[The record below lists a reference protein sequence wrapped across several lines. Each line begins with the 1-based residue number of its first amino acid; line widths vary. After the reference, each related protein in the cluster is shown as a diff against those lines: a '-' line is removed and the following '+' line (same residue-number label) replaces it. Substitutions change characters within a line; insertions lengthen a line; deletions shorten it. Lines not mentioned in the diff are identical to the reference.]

1 MRLVAGQKYVRGPA
15 GEIMPYTS
23 GVEKI
28 KGCEVFVQKSDQAD
42 SLQLPENENMPKF
55 RGRRMVD
62 IVTKAPADY
71 AEVEKPQVTE
81 PVAVKRTVKAKPTP
95 VQAQKFEHMDIREE
109 MDYDLKQEKGSTEEL
124 VELE

>member
-15 GEIMPYTS
+15 GEIMPYTP

-62 IVTKAPADY
+62 IITKAPADY
-71 AEVEKPQVTE
+71 AEVEKPQATE
-81 PVAVKRTVKAKPTP
+81 TVVVKRTVKAKPTP

-109 MDYDLKQEKGSTEEL
+109 MDYDLKQEKDTSEL
-124 VELE
+124 AELE

>member
-109 MDYDLKQEKGSTEEL
+109 MDYDLNKKKGLKEK
-124 VELE
+124 